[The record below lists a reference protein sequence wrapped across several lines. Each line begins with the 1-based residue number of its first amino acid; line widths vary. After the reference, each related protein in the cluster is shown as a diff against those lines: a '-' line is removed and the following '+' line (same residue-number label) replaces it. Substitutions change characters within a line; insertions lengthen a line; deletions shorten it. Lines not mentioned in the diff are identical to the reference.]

1 MPCSSH
7 SIYLR
12 VTNQD
17 KEEDD
22 DAKAESDVDTTPT
35 DSMAAAAKRGLEMR
49 KEFNRG
55 GTEVGV
61 ARAVQLVNK
70 ERLSPRTVRRMHSF
84 FSRHEVDKRA
94 TGFRQGEEGYPSA
107 GKIAWLLWGGDSGQT
122 WARRKVA
129 QLDKERDGKAEIESI
144 MLPCCDGC
152 DPLPYGEAKAEIS
165 GKVKEALAG
174 KVKEHNDKH
183 GDKKGKRVTQRM
195 LEAVFKRG
203 VGAYRTNPESVRRN
217 VSGPDQWAYAR
228 VNAFLYAVRRGRFR
242 SGKFDL
248 DLLPSGHPLK
258 K

>member
-1 MPCSSH
+1 MICLANYT
-7 SIYLR
+7 I
-12 VTNQD
+12 
-17 KEEDD
+17 
-22 DAKAESDVDTTPT
+22 
-35 DSMAAAAKRGLEMR
+35 AAKRGLEMR

-61 ARAVQLVNK
+61 ARAVQLTNK
-70 ERLSPRTVRRMHSF
+70 ERLSPSTVRRMHSF

-122 WARRKVA
+122 WARRKAA

-152 DPLPYGEAKAEIS
+152 EPLAYGEAKADVS
-165 GKVKEALAG
+165 GKVKEALKG

-203 VGAYRTNPESVRRN
+203 VGAYRTNPESVRPN

-248 DLLPSGHPLK
+248 DLLPSGHPMK